1 MRSTPCRKAVS
12 SAPVRGERWRAR
24 IARVV
29 RRIHDDDGSA
39 VVEYSALTLLLLV
52 PGFYLILTLF
62 MLQQASFAAE
72 GTAREGARIYSE
84 ARVQAQA
91 QAHME
96 ALVQVAAADLNIDRD
111 RIAVSTRCTHTP
123 CLTGEGLVIVGVTIS
138 QQLPLIPAFVH
149 AYVPAE
155 VAVSAE
161 SAAVVNPYLERQ

>member
-1 MRSTPCRKAVS
+1 MSVGVS
-12 SAPVRGERWRAR
+12 SDAPICASRWGRR
-24 IARVV
+24 IRRIL

-72 GTAREGARIYSE
+72 GAAREGARIYSE

-96 ALVQVAAADLNIDRD
+96 ALVQVAAADLNIDRN
-111 RIAVSTRCTHTP
+111 RIAVSTRCTETP

-149 AYVPAE
+149 RFVPAE

-161 SAAVVNPYLERQ
+161 SAAVVNPYLER